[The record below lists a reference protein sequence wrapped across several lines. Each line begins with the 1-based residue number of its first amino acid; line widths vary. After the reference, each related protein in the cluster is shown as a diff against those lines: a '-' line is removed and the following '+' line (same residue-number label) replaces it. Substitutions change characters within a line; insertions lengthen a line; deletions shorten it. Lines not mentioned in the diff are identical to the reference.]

1 MNRMRLLSPT
11 AILGYGFPVESFQE
25 GMSHRPDVI
34 GVDAGSTD
42 PGPYYLGQGKPFVDE
57 RAVMRDLALLIPAAK
72 TAGIP
77 LIIGTAGGS
86 GARPHVEVCL
96 SQVERVAWRLGLR
109 LEVAVIHADVPA
121 AEVRRALE
129 ANRITP
135 LSFVPELTPATVE
148 QCGHIV
154 AQMGMEPIMAALSAG
169 PDLVLA
175 GRCYD
180 PAVFAG
186 PAVLHGFDPGL
197 SLHLGKIL
205 ECAAIA
211 AAPGSGRDCVLGTLE
226 PGCFSVTT
234 LSDNRRFTVQSVAA
248 HTMYEKSHP
257 YLLPGPGGIL
267 DLSMVHFTQLDER
280 SVQVQGSEFRAG
292 RATVKIEGAQ
302 RVGYRTF
309 SLCGIR
315 DRTMLGMLEEVFATL
330 RAAVADN
337 FGPEDYLLTFRV
349 YGRDGVMGPLEPQ
362 PQVQGHEVGLVIDV
376 VAPSQEQAA
385 AVCGFVRSTA
395 LHLGYPGR
403 ISTAGNLAFPFSP
416 SDVDAGPV
424 YEFAVYHIME
434 IDDPLA
440 LFPITF
446 LTLGEGYTPATAG
459 DAR

>member
-1 MNRMRLLSPT
+1 MRLLSPT

-42 PGPYYLGQGKPFVDE
+42 PGPYYLGRGKPFVDD
-57 RAVMRDLALLIPAAK
+57 RAVMRDLSLLIPATKA
-72 TAGIP
+72 AGIP
-77 LIIGTAGGS
+77 LVIGTAGGS
-86 GARPHVEVCL
+86 GARPHVQICL
-96 SQVERVAWRLGLR
+96 SQVERVAQRLGLK
-109 LEVAVIHADVPA
+109 LEVAVIRADVPV

-129 ANRITP
+129 AGRVTP
-135 LSFVPELTPATVE
+135 LSFVPELTPATLE

-154 AQMGMEPIMAALSAG
+154 AQMGMEPLMAALSAG

-180 PAVFAG
+180 PAVFAA
-186 PAVLHGFDPGL
+186 PAVLRGFDPGL

-211 AAPGSGRDCVLGTLE
+211 ATPGSGRDCVLGTLE

-234 LSDNRRFTVQSVAA
+234 LSDERRFTVQSVAA

-257 YLLPGPGGIL
+257 YLLPGPGGLL
-267 DLSMVHFTQLDER
+267 DLSLVHFTQLDER
-280 SVQVQGSEFRAG
+280 SVQVRGSEFRVTTP
-292 RATVKIEGAQ
+292 TVKIEGAR

-309 SLCGIR
+309 SLCGVR
-315 DRTMLGMLEEVFATL
+315 DRTMLGVLDEVFATL
-330 RAAVADN
+330 RDAVADN
-337 FGPEDYLLTFRV
+337 FGREDHLLTFRV
-349 YGRDGVMGPLEPQ
+349 YGRDGVMGPLEPR

-376 VAPSQEQAA
+376 VAPTQGQAA
-385 AVCGFVRSTA
+385 AICGFVRSTA

-424 YEFAVYHIME
+424 YEFAVYHVME
-434 IDDPLA
+434 IDDPLT
-440 LFPITF
+440 LFPTTF
-446 LTLGEGYTPATAG
+446 LRVGDGCAPAVLGGG
-459 DAR
+459 R